1 MLWWL
6 YMSKF
11 DKEDCIETFDCKDCS
26 FAAMRAVKI
35 NDKTIAKIDS
45 LAKETI
51 ANVT

>member
-1 MLWWL
+1 
-6 YMSKF
+6 MSKF

-45 LAKETI
+45 LVKETI